1 MKHGRIDN
9 DLWAYSKVAFLL
21 DVEEVIWP
29 MVALVRARNI
39 TSPTEL
45 VKVVTSGQVFSW
57 PRATKRGLKQ
67 LVRTVH
73 IHCGVSA
80 DKALALCKEYGL
92 QRWGK
97 TGISPGLAER
107 RRNEP
112 SLFPYDK
119 DYYGK

>member
-39 TSPTEL
+39 TQPTEL
-45 VKVVTSGQVFSW
+45 VRVVTSGEAMEW

-67 LVRTVH
+67 LIRVIH
-73 IHCGVSA
+73 LHCGVDA
-80 DKALALCKEYGL
+80 NTALSLCKEYGL
-92 QRWGK
+92 
-97 TGISPGLAER
+97 
-107 RRNEP
+107 
-112 SLFPYDK
+112 
-119 DYYGK
+119 